1 MLTISAKQMATLKR
15 RREQW
20 FEEWIVTYLRD
31 ADPEYCAML
40 GDEAIAGVAQQ
51 AMEKTRQYGIR
62 DQYDVLRYVGFMLVL
77 GFDFDERLDWAGEIL
92 NDIQFAAATRLA
104 MIDDEL
110 DGPDDDDD
118 ESVEASD
125 ATGYV

>member
-51 AMEKTRQYGIR
+51 AMEKTRQYGISMSGWIGR
-62 DQYDVLRYVGFMLVL
+62 GRSSTIYNLPRRPG
-77 GFDFDERLDWAGEIL
+77 W
-92 NDIQFAAATRLA
+92 
-104 MIDDEL
+104 
-110 DGPDDDDD
+110 P
-118 ESVEASD
+118 
-125 ATGYV
+125 

>member
-1 MLTISAKQMATLKR
+1 
-15 RREQW
+15 
-20 FEEWIVTYLRD
+20 
-31 ADPEYCAML
+31 
-40 GDEAIAGVAQQ
+40 
-51 AMEKTRQYGIR
+51 MEKTRQYGIR

>member
-104 MIDDEL
+104 MID
-110 DGPDDDDD
+110 

>member
-1 MLTISAKQMATLKR
+1 
-15 RREQW
+15 
-20 FEEWIVTYLRD
+20 
-31 ADPEYCAML
+31 
-40 GDEAIAGVAQQ
+40 
-51 AMEKTRQYGIR
+51 
-62 DQYDVLRYVGFMLVL
+62 MLVL

-125 ATGYV
+125 AAGYV

>member
-15 RREQW
+15 GREQW
-20 FEEWIVTYLRD
+20 FEAWIVSYLRD
-31 ADPEYCAML
+31 ADPDYCAML
-40 GDEAIAGVAQQ
+40 GNEAIAGIAQQ

-92 NDIQFAAATRLA
+92 NDRQFAAATRLA

-110 DGPDDDDD
+110 DGPDDDD

-125 ATGYV
+125 ATLYV